1 MTQQKQIKQ
10 GIINIIFLGLV
21 SFFIDLSTE
30 MVYPLVAIYLQTF
43 ASVPVVGIIEGFA
56 ESVAALLKS
65 YSGYIGDKY
74 QNKKRLA
81 FIGYSSAVFY
91 KIILFFSGSWI
102 GILIARLIDRIGKG
116 IRTAPRDAL
125 IAESGAEALG
135 KSFGMHK
142 MLDMF
147 GAGLGIFIAYI
158 LYRQLISDNTF
169 IDVKAF
175 KIIFLLSIIPA
186 IIGLIILMFVKEK
199 GNHQKQEN
207 KLSLKTLKINPRII
221 WYFIIV
227 FLFSLGNSSNAFLIL
242 KATNTGYSISSVLLL
257 YLIYHVVSTVFALP
271 MGKLSDRI
279 GRKKLVV
286 PGYLLYGIVYIGFAF
301 LTSKISLLILFGLY
315 GLYQAVITGSE
326 KAFITEY
333 APKEAKGTIIGFYGT
348 CQGVGLLFAS
358 LLAGGLWTWLGVSA
372 PFIFGGIMG
381 FISAILASIVM
392 TYRFKDPV
400 VKESN

>member
-1 MTQQKQIKQ
+1 MVEQKQIKR

-43 ASVPVVGIIEGFA
+43 ASVPVVGVIEGFA

-81 FIGYSSAVFY
+81 FLGYSSAIFY

-102 GILIARLIDRIGKG
+102 GIIIARLTDRIGKG

-125 IAESGAEALG
+125 VAESGAEALG

-147 GAGLGIFIAYI
+147 GAGLGIFVAYI
-158 LYRQLISDNTF
+158 LYQQLVSNDTLV
-169 IDVKAF
+169 DVEAF
-175 KIIFLLSIIPA
+175 KTIFLLSIIPA
-186 IIGLIILMFVKEK
+186 AIGLILLLFVKEK

-207 KLSLKTLKINPRII
+207 RLSLKKLKINSRII
-221 WYFIIV
+221 WYLAV
-227 FLFSLGNSSNAFLIL
+227 VLLFSLGNSSNAFLIL
-242 KATNTGYSISSVLLL
+242 KATKAGYSTSSVLLL
-257 YLIYHVVSTVFALP
+257 YLVYHIVSTIFALP

-279 GRKKLVV
+279 GRRKLVV
-286 PGYLLYGIVYIGFAF
+286 PGYFLYGAVYIGFAF
-301 LTSKISLLILFGLY
+301 LTSKISLLILFGVY
-315 GLYQAVITGSE
+315 GLYQAIISGSE
-326 KAFITEY
+326 KAFIVEY
-333 APKEAKGTIIGFYGT
+333 APKEAKGTIIGLYGT
-348 CQGVGLLFAS
+348 CQGIGLLFAS
-358 LLAGGLWTWLGVSA
+358 LLAGGLWTWFGISA
-372 PFIFGGIMG
+372 PFIFGGVIG
-381 FISAILASIVM
+381 FASAILASIVM
-392 TYRFKDPV
+392 TYRFKK
-400 VKESN
+400 VKIEEGN